1 MFLFALIDELIYNRI
16 CIDIVGKCRFLFPT
30 DIIFKESFTM
40 RDKFRKLTS
49 MVAAATLCAAA
60 ISFAGCADSYS
71 IKALPEIF
79 REK

>member
-1 MFLFALIDELIYNRI
+1 
-16 CIDIVGKCRFLFPT
+16 
-30 DIIFKESFTM
+30 M

-71 IKALPEIF
+71 IKALPGNIQGEVSSNGGF
-79 REK
+79 VVEKGDYIPSTARRIIRRPTNSATS

>member
-1 MFLFALIDELIYNRI
+1 
-16 CIDIVGKCRFLFPT
+16 
-30 DIIFKESFTM
+30 M

-71 IKALPEIF
+71 IKALPGNIQGEVSSNGGF
-79 REK
+79 VVEKGDYIYFINGAEDYTASTNSATS

>member
-1 MFLFALIDELIYNRI
+1 
-16 CIDIVGKCRFLFPT
+16 
-30 DIIFKESFTM
+30 M